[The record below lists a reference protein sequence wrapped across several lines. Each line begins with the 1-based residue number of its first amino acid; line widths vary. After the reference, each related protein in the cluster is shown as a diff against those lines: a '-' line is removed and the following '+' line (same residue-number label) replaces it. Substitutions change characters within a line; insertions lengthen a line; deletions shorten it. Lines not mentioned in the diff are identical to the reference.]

1 MDGNNRITLLGMIVE
16 EPDSAEKINA
26 LLHEYGSYIVGRMGI
41 PYRSRG
47 VAIIPSK
54 VIRLFPSMPYLPET
68 SIQNARR
75 RVKPPGDA
83 RKRRSASLRPSP
95 SGMPSSGIPR
105 VQHLSYVEYTAL
117 RRFFQRPVPEAA

>member
-47 VAIIPSK
+47 VAIISVVLDAPQEVSSALSGKLGMLPGVGVKAVYSK
-54 VIRLFPSMPYLPET
+54 
-68 SIQNARR
+68 N
-75 RVKPPGDA
+75 
-83 RKRRSASLRPSP
+83 
-95 SGMPSSGIPR
+95 
-105 VQHLSYVEYTAL
+105 
-117 RRFFQRPVPEAA
+117 